1 MVTINIARK
10 LLVPQFSKTK
20 MAERR
25 TGRFTAEQVAE
36 ICAFSD
42 YEAGSNIDSATGG
55 MSSGEEMELDELMCE
70 EIDSEADLG

>member
-1 MVTINIARK
+1 
-10 LLVPQFSKTK
+10 

-42 YEAGSNIDSATGG
+42 YEAGSNIDNATGG